1 MMKDEL
7 IPKLKEKIVNMNL
20 TQEDIDQLNAV
31 EHEVRDRFLK
41 EIPQSEEI
49 LCELCIDEDI
59 NGDLFFVKS

>member
-1 MMKDEL
+1 MKDVL

-31 EHEVRDRFLK
+31 EREARDRFLK

>member
-1 MMKDEL
+1 MKDVL
-7 IPKLKEKIVNMNL
+7 IPELKEKIVNMSL
-20 TQEDIDQLNAV
+20 TQEDIDKLNAV
-31 EHEVRDRFLK
+31 GHEARDRFLK